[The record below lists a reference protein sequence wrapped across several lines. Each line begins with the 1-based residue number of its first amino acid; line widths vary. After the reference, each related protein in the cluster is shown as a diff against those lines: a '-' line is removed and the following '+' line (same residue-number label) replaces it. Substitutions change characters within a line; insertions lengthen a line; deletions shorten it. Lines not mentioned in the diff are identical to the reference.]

1 MKSWILHNFREEKKF
16 NKTAT
21 WLLLPRV
28 QAVQKIILNS
38 MEQNSTESF
47 TKSKKFYLNFVEI
60 S

>member
-38 MEQNSTESF
+38 MEQNSIQKVLQKVKSF
-47 TKSKKFYLNFVEI
+47 T
-60 S
+60 